1 MPAPQTG
8 RTLVVVIPFV
18 SDTYVYDSA
27 GALTALRVSN
37 FINTKQRKSLR
48 LASALDD
55 AEVPGLH
62 HGEVGES
69 AAHSV
74 MRKAVCAC
82 EDVCTMHEQQEQC
95 IYSRVE
101 HLSFLVTFT

>member
-1 MPAPQTG
+1 MPAPQTE
-8 RTLVVVIPFV
+8 RMLVVVIPFV

-27 GALTALRVSN
+27 GALTVRVSN
-37 FINTKQRKSLR
+37 FINRKQRKSLR
-48 LASALDD
+48 LASALD

-82 EDVCTMHEQQEQC
+82 EDVCTMHEQQEEC

>member
-1 MPAPQTG
+1 M
-8 RTLVVVIPFV
+8 VIPFV

-27 GALTALRVSN
+27 GALTAVRVS

-48 LASALDD
+48 LASALD

-74 MRKAVCAC
+74 MCKAVCAC

-95 IYSRVE
+95 IYSRVDIGIE
-101 HLSFLVTFT
+101 DL

>member
-1 MPAPQTG
+1 M
-8 RTLVVVIPFV
+8 VIPFV

-27 GALTALRVSN
+27 GALTAVRVSN
-37 FINTKQRKSLR
+37 FINTKQRKSLC
-48 LASALDD
+48 LASALD

-74 MRKAVCAC
+74 KLCVHVKMCAL
-82 EDVCTMHEQQEQC
+82 C
-95 IYSRVE
+95 IGNRNSV
-101 HLSFLVTFT
+101 FTPE